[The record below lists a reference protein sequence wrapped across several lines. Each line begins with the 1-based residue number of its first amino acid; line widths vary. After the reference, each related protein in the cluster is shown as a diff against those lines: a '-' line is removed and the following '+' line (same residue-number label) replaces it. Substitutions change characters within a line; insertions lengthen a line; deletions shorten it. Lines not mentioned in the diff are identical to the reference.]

1 VEGRER
7 SGFVDVIGV
16 WVVVLDYKIFKKLL
30 CVIVIAG
37 VFIVAG
43 MSMTNSIVGSTDI
56 TTVKTRNIVITV
68 ICDVSG
74 KEIIL
79 ITVVRGIMVRKTRR
93 TTVKRRRR

>member
-1 VEGRER
+1 MEGRER
-7 SGFVDVIGV
+7 SGFVGVIGV

-37 VFIVAG
+37 VIIVVG
-43 MSMTNSIVGSTDI
+43 MSMINSIVGSTGI

-74 KEIIL
+74 KEIFL
-79 ITVVRGIMVRKTRR
+79 ITVV
-93 TTVKRRRR
+93 